1 MELIM
6 LIKYLLSKKYR
17 DDYSKDLIKR
27 FNDADEELRNI
38 YSNIAIESNNCCYL
52 KMKKGA

>member
-1 MELIM
+1 M

>member
-1 MELIM
+1 M

-17 DDYSKDLIKR
+17 EDYSKDLIRR
-27 FNDADEELRNI
+27 FNEADIELENI
-38 YSNIAIESNNCCYL
+38 YSNMAIESKKDSFR